1 MNERPRAVNCSRD
14 YVVIAN
20 SFALV
25 IIPFFALII
34 LNACIY
40 RTINRATRLHNA
52 ISSNQRRDH
61 KVYMDM
67 EVANRQSP
75 CHVVLHLAT
84 LALNICCYCPCPP
97 CCTRSP

>member
-1 MNERPRAVNCSRD
+1 M
-14 YVVIAN
+14 VIAN

-61 KVYMDM
+61 KVRLTPGHPDL
-67 EVANRQSP
+67 QIID
-75 CHVVLHLAT
+75 L
-84 LALNICCYCPCPP
+84 
-97 CCTRSP
+97 

>member
-1 MNERPRAVNCSRD
+1 MFSRD

-61 KVYMDM
+61 KV
-67 EVANRQSP
+67 R
-75 CHVVLHLAT
+75 LT
-84 LALNICCYCPCPP
+84 RFGWPP
-97 CCTRSP
+97 

>member
-61 KVYMDM
+61 KVW
-67 EVANRQSP
+67 
-75 CHVVLHLAT
+75 T
-84 LALNICCYCPCPP
+84 W
-97 CCTRSP
+97 RSPIGNRRAMWSYIWLP